1 MIITRRDLFRGAL
14 ATGATLALPRARAGT
29 TPGPRVLIQI
39 FLYGGMDAVLTT
51 DPKTRREV
59 APDIDIPYGEDE
71 IHALGPHRVGPVL
84 APLGRHLSRAAILN
98 GVVGGTVSHVTGV
111 EQIHEMRRVFPD
123 TGLGLSGTLG
133 LLAGREPPLGD
144 VRFNHYNNTF
154 ISMRPSNGRT
164 LTIKQPGTPDE
175 SAVARLHAL
184 AQDPRRK
191 AATTAA
197 LAEQLHGRIDPRAMP
212 IEVASRLL
220 AAIPEGPLPPIRPV
234 LGSEDHPHPM
244 DIVLRD
250 MLYLVEHDLTA
261 AVYLWFG
268 NWDTHEFNLRQQ
280 SEMGAELC
288 KYLLALLEDLEQ
300 RRGRDGVALSER
312 VGLVVSSE
320 LGRMPILNR
329 QNGKDHFPQ
338 HPVLLLGPGI
348 RPGQFGDT
356 DVRMISLP
364 ISAQTGKPS
373 ASKRD
378 FVPSIDDVGATILHW
393 FGVDDPASVGY
404 LGRRLDFALA

>member
-1 MIITRRDLFRGAL
+1 MTMIRRDLFRGAL
-14 ATGATLALPRARAGT
+14 ATGAMLALPRARAAT
-29 TPGPRVLIQI
+29 TPGPRVLIQV
-39 FLYGGMDAVLTT
+39 FLSGGMDAVLTT

-59 APDIDIPYGEDE
+59 APEIDVPYGEDE
-71 IHALGPHRVGPVL
+71 IQALGPHRVGPVL
-84 APLGRHLSRAAILN
+84 APLGRHLSRAAIVN
-98 GVVGGTVSHVTGV
+98 GVIGGTVSHVTGV
-111 EQIHEMRRVFPD
+111 EQIHEMRRVFPG

-144 VRFNHYNNTF
+144 VRFNRYNTF
-154 ISMRPSNGRT
+154 ISMKPSNGRT
-164 LTIKQPGTPDE
+164 LTIKRPETPDE
-175 SAVARLHAL
+175 SVVARLHAL

-191 AATTAA
+191 AAMTAA
-197 LAEQLHGRIDPRAMP
+197 LAEQLHGRVDPRAMP
-212 IEVASRLL
+212 IEVASRLV

-234 LGSEDHPHPM
+234 LGTEDHLHPL

-250 MLYLVEHDLTA
+250 LLYLVEHDLTA
-261 AVYLWFG
+261 AVYMWFG
-268 NWDTHEFNLRQQ
+268 SWDTHELNQKLQT
-280 SEMGAELC
+280 ETGAGLC
-288 KYLLALLEDLEQ
+288 KYLIALLEELEQ

-312 VGLVVSSE
+312 VGLVLSSE
-320 LGRMPILNR
+320 LGRMPILNL

-338 HPVLLLGPGI
+338 HPVILLGPGI
-348 RPGQFGDT
+348 RPGQYGET
-356 DVRMISLP
+356 NARMIGLP

-378 FVPSIDDVGATILHW
+378 FVPSVDDVGATILHW